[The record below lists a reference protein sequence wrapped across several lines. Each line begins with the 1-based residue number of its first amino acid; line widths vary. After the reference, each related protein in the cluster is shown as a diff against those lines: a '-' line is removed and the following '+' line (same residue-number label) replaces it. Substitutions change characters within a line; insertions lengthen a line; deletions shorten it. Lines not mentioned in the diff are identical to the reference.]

1 MKSIFDSQLTFFIQI
16 MTLSNI
22 ELSMTLG
29 SPVFDPYRFPC
40 SPQAVACIASWNSP
54 RDHLY
59 LHPSRP
65 FWTHIDLFHA
75 WNLLYQ
81 FESTIQFH
89 MQAFQCETTYMHEL
103 LSHSRVS
110 CFASFDNQ
118 NSLHMTSL
126 SNLRLCTSILSCLI
140 GNSFACH
147 FESHISQQASTN
159 IRALISIMNVLLSI
173 FLSQSSLLHSS
184 NANEIFT
191 FACSTW
197 AISIHINS

>member
-1 MKSIFDSQLTFFIQI
+1 MSSTK
-16 MTLSNI
+16 NW
-22 ELSMTLG
+22 
-29 SPVFDPYRFPC
+29 PVSVSFR
-40 SPQAVACIASWNSP
+40 PQAIACIASWNSP
-54 RDHLY
+54 LGHLY
-59 LHPSRP
+59 LHPNRP
-65 FWTHIDLFHA
+65 FQIHIDLWCHT

-89 MQAFQCETTYMHEL
+89 MQSFQFETTYMHEL

-126 SNLRLCTSILSCLI
+126 SNLRLCTSILSYLI

-147 FESHISQQASTN
+147 FEFHISQQASTN

-191 FACSTW
+191 FTCSTW